1 MSWMRQGN
9 ATVCGGLGDVKI
21 RGVDLPVQSC
31 LKIIISKCIV
41 ICSDF
46 QVIYCIIFV

>member
-1 MSWMRQGN
+1 MDASGECHSMW
-9 ATVCGGLGDVKI
+9 GLRDVKI
-21 RGVDLPVQSC
+21 KGVDLLVQSC